1 VAAVEHVSQVIVFT
15 LPVVALTVLI
25 LLLNVFAPTSEDV
38 RVLKYVVNL
47 TPQVRGKV
55 IEVPAEGN
63 KP

>member
-1 VAAVEHVSQVIVFT
+1 VIVFT

-55 IEVPAEGN
+55 IEVPAEATS
-63 KP
+63 P